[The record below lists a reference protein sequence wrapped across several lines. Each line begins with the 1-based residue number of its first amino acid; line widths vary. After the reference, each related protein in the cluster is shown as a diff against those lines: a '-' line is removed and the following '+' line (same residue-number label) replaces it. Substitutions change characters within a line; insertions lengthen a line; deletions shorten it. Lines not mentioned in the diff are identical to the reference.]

1 MPASA
6 GNACQGRYRW
16 FGRREY
22 VVAEIPGV
30 AQNGEAVVGLD
41 DSGEVAVPYALGSF
55 SRADTALTPRLRGVS
70 HQAAFFG
77 SLVAGSLI
85 VGEAADGLR
94 RVAAAVFAATV
105 ILMFAVSALYHRVP
119 WGWAA
124 KRWMRRVD
132 HACIYLLIAGSYTA
146 FGLLALD
153 GPWRISVLAVV
164 WTGAACG
171 IALRFAWV
179 DAPPWLTV
187 AITLPLG
194 WLSVVAIPKAYGAL
208 GTTGFGLLLAGG
220 ALYSLGGLVYA
231 LRRPNPWPATL
242 GFHEVFHALV
252 VAAVA
257 CHYAA
262 VTLIVSQ
269 GS

>member
-1 MPASA
+1 MNREAVAGLDRSGHVPASYGLA
-6 GNACQGRYRW
+6 G
-16 FGRREY
+16 FGR
-22 VVAEIPGV
+22 V
-30 AQNGEAVVGLD
+30 
-41 DSGEVAVPYALGSF
+41 
-55 SRADTALTPRLRGVS
+55 DTAPTPRLRGVS

-77 SLVAGSLI
+77 SLVAGSLL
-85 VGEAADGLR
+85 VAEASDGLR

-105 ILMFAVSALYHRVP
+105 IMLFAASALYHRVP
-119 WGWAA
+119 WDEAA

-132 HACIYLLIAGSYTA
+132 HTGIFLLIAGSYTP

-164 WTGAACG
+164 WIGAAFG

-194 WLSVVAIPKAYGAL
+194 WLSVIAIPTAYGAL
-208 GTTGFGLLLAGG
+208 GAKGFGLLLAGG
-220 ALYSLGGLVYA
+220 AFYSLGGLVYA
-231 LRRPNPWPATL
+231 LRRPNPWPTTL
-242 GFHEVFHALV
+242 GFHEVFHLLV

-262 VTLIVSQ
+262 VTLIVS
-269 GS
+269 G

>member
-1 MPASA
+1 M
-6 GNACQGRYRW
+6 
-16 FGRREY
+16 
-22 VVAEIPGV
+22 VAEIPGV
-30 AQNGEAVVGLD
+30 AQMNGEAVAGLD
-41 DSGEVAVPYALGSF
+41 NSGQVAASYPLAGF
-55 SRADTALTPRLRGVS
+55 GRADTALTPRLRGVS

-77 SLVAGSLI
+77 SLVAGSLL
-85 VGEAADGLR
+85 VAEAADDLR
-94 RVAAAVFAATV
+94 RVAAAVFAASV
-105 ILMFAVSALYHRVP
+105 ITMFAVSALYHRVP
-119 WGWAA
+119 WDWAA

-132 HACIYLLIAGSYTA
+132 HTAIFLLIAGSYTP

-153 GPWRISVLAVV
+153 GPWRISVLAVA
-164 WTGAACG
+164 WIGAACG

-208 GTTGFGLLLAGG
+208 GTTGLGLLLAGG

-242 GFHEVFHALV
+242 GFHEVFHLLV

-257 CHYAA
+257 CQYAA